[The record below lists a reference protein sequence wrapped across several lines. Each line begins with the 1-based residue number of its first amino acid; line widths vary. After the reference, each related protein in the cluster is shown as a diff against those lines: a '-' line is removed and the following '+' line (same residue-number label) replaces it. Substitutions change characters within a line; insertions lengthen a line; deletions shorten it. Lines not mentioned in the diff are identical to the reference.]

1 MQVPSFRAG
10 YGVVRLRP
18 NQLVAKLE
26 TTLHLAE
33 HALLHESSK
42 GLACG
47 RGRELHDRVE
57 REIRQ
62 SPAEHSGEIE
72 RCARWRTEPSQLALE
87 HVRDGARDAE
97 GCGRLRVQR
106 LEIAQEGAR
115 SVLQPLFGEEF
126 AR

>member
-42 GLACG
+42 GLARG

-62 SPAEHSGEIE
+62 SPAEHTGEIE
-72 RCARWRTEPSQLALE
+72 RSARCRTEPSQLALE
-87 HVRDGARDAE
+87 HVRDRSRSPHVR
-97 GCGRLRVQR
+97 GRLRLQR
-106 LEIAQEGAR
+106 LDI
-115 SVLQPLFGEEF
+115 
-126 AR
+126 